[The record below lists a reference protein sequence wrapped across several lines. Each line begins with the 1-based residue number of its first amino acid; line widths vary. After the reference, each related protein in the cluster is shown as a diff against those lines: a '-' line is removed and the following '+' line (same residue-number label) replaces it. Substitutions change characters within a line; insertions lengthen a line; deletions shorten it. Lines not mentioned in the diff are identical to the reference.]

1 MSERIENWLGNVTS
15 QVESILRP
23 TTVSELQQLLRAET
37 GRLLVMGGR
46 MSKTA
51 LLEARAGHALD
62 MTGLAQ
68 VLELGE
74 DSVTVQAGI
83 SVYELSRAL
92 YGHGRQ
98 LPGFTITANPTIGGM
113 ITAPTKGSNHPWV
126 PRANSVSGAILSV
139 KVVRPDGELVTLRA
153 GEHDDELALL
163 RDSYGAVGIVVEA
176 TLQTLP
182 LVSAE
187 VQDEIISLARLL
199 ADDQEQQRA
208 LEQRALLFPKL
219 GAALI
224 RMHHDVRESEPTE
237 PFEQLLTGPLTPYV
251 RLANLLPT
259 FSKRAILSGA
269 VRVGVDRKRVRKFHV
284 QNLTVYPKDGTAY
297 LDFITWSLPIARFQA
312 VLPRIMEYC
321 RAHPAFPAECLVE
334 IFRVFPERRF
344 LDSDER
350 VALDPVSF
358 DRSESARWEVFYRE
372 YNRFMLELGASPFLN
387 QTRYIGP
394 EDMRHV
400 YGQRYDA
407 WREAILA
414 VDPHRKLGSVYLDRV
429 LGFGESVGSAA

>member
-1 MSERIENWLGNVTS
+1 MTERIENWLGNVTS
-15 QVESILRP
+15 QVEGILRP
-23 TTVSELQQLLRAET
+23 GSVPELQQVLRAET
-37 GRLLVMGGR
+37 GRLLVMGAR

-51 LLEARAGHALD
+51 LLEARAGRALD
-62 MTGLAQ
+62 VTGLAQ
-68 VLELGE
+68 ILEFG
-74 DSVTVQAGI
+74 DDNVTVQAGI

-92 YGHGRQ
+92 YGRGRQ

-139 KVVRPDGELVTLRA
+139 KVVRPDGQLVEFHV
-153 GEHDDELALL
+153 GEHDDELSLL
-163 RDSYGAVGIVVEA
+163 RDSYGAVGVVVEA
-176 TLQTLP
+176 KLRTLP

-187 VQDEIISLARLL
+187 VQDEIISLQRLL
-199 ADDQEQQRA
+199 TSADEQTRA
-208 LEQRALLFPKL
+208 LEHRALLFPKL

-224 RMHHDVRESEPTE
+224 RMHHDVRESAPTK
-237 PFEQLLTGPLTPYV
+237 PFEELLTGPLTPYV
-251 RLANLLPT
+251 RLANRLPT
-259 FSKRAILSGA
+259 FSKRALLSGA
-269 VRVGVDRKRVRKFHV
+269 VRLGVDRKRVRKFHV
-284 QNLTVYPKDGTAY
+284 QNLTVYPKDGSAY
-297 LDFITWSLPIARFQA
+297 LDFITWSLPIARYQV

-321 RAHPAFPAECLVE
+321 RTHPAFPAECLVE
-334 IFRVFPERRF
+334 VFRVFPERRF

-400 YGQRYDA
+400 YGERYDA
-407 WREAILA
+407 WRAAILA
-414 VDPHRKLGSVYLDRV
+414 VDPQRKLGSVYLDRV
-429 LGFGESVGSAA
+429 LGFGEPSGRAA